1 MDSTTTQVSAAP
13 TRHPW
18 LAALFSAIIPGTGQL
33 YAGDRRRAVPMLIV
47 DAFLIFFAMV
57 AAMNELEVAKAWVR
71 PGAISFMM
79 LANIALLGYRLWAAY
94 DAYHVASDET
104 PSTLAQAGLILS
116 GVVLAAILFLPH
128 TMFGYYSLVQYDL
141 ITETFAADDVASAN
155 GTSASGDVNG
165 ATAGV
170 SSEPVERKAIWDGLD
185 RVNILLV
192 GADAGVGRRNLRTD
206 TMIVVSL
213 DPETG
218 DAAMFTLPRNLHSAP
233 LPEGYGVWDCNC
245 FPEILNE
252 IYHAGIEHA
261 EAFPGPGTPSE
272 NAMKGAISEILGI
285 PVHYYA
291 LVTLD
296 GFVGIV
302 DALGGVEIYVPE
314 QIVDEEYPHED
325 GVTLENVVIDPGLQT
340 MDGHESLAYARIRRH
355 ASDYA
360 RMNRQRCVLEAVLEQ
375 SNPAELLLAYPRIA
389 DVLKDALQTDIPLS
403 RLPDFIDLL
412 PLIDTEEIVTLKII
426 PSNGYLAGFTED
438 GQNLYDIDLIHQHVE
453 LVLETPDIAVARLDL
468 EDLDNT
474 CGEEA
479 PPEETTTTTEGTTT
493 TGPSEDA

>member
-1 MDSTTTQVSAAP
+1 MTQVSAAP
-13 TRHPW
+13 ARHPW

-33 YAGDRRRAVPMLIV
+33 YGGDRRRAIPMLVV
-47 DAFLIFFAMV
+47 DGFLILLALF
-57 AAMNELEVAKAWVR
+57 AAMNELEIAKAWVR
-71 PGAISFMM
+71 PGAISFLM
-79 LANIALLGYRLWAAY
+79 LANIALLAYRLWAAY
-94 DAYHVASDET
+94 DAYHLVGEAS
-104 PSTLAQAGLILS
+104 PSTLAQAGLVAA
-116 GVVLAAILFLPH
+116 GVVVAAILVIPH
-128 TMFGYYSLVQYDL
+128 TMFGFYSLVQYDL
-141 ITETFAADDVASAN
+141 ITETFADSDVAGASTSGEIN
-155 GTSASGDVNG
+155 GVTAG
-165 ATAGV
+165 ATAGGDA
-170 SSEPVERKAIWDGLD
+170 EPVERKAIWDGLD

-213 DPETG
+213 DPKTG

-302 DALGGVEIYVPE
+302 DALGGVEIYVPD

-325 GVTLENVVIDPGLQT
+325 GVTIENVVIDAGLQK

-426 PSNGYLAGFTED
+426 PSNGYLDGFTD
-438 GQNLYDIDLIHQHVE
+438 GGQNLYNIDLIHQHVE
-453 LVLETPDIAVARLDL
+453 LVLESPDIAVAQLDL

-479 PPEETTTTTEGTTT
+479 PPEETTTTTDGTTT
-493 TGPSEDA
+493 TGPSGDA

>member
-1 MDSTTTQVSAAP
+1 MNSSTAKASAAP

-18 LAALFSAIIPGTGQL
+18 LAALLSAIIPGTGQL
-33 YAGDRRRAVPMLIV
+33 YGGDRRRAVPMLVV
-47 DAFLIFFAMV
+47 DAFLILFALL

-79 LANIALLGYRLWAAY
+79 LANIALLAYRLWASY
-94 DAYHVASDET
+94 DAYHLVHDQT
-104 PSTLAQAGLILS
+104 PSALAQAGLVVA
-116 GVVLAAILFLPH
+116 GVVLAAILFVPH
-128 TMFGYYSLVQYDL
+128 TAFGYFSLVQYDL
-141 ITETFAADDVASAN
+141 ITDLFVDTDVAAADSTPN
-155 GTSASGDVNG
+155 EVNG
-165 ATAGV
+165 VAAV
-170 SSEPVERKAIWDGLD
+170 SNEPVERRAIWDGLD

-192 GADAGVGRRNLRTD
+192 GADSGVGRRNLRTD

-272 NAMKGAISEILGI
+272 NAMKGAISEVLGI

-302 DALGGVEIYVPE
+302 DALGGVEIYVPD

-325 GVTLENVVIDPGLQT
+325 GVTIENVVIEPGLQK

-412 PLIDTEEIVTLKII
+412 PLIDTEEIITLKII
-426 PSNGYLAGFTED
+426 PSNGYLDGFSED
-438 GQNLYDIDLIHQHVE
+438 GQNIYNIELIHQHVE
-453 LVLETPDIAVARLDL
+453 LVLESPEIAIAQLDL

-479 PPEETTTTTEGTTT
+479 PPEETTTTTDGSAGTEAGGDT
-493 TGPSEDA
+493 